1 MRHICED
8 AVDELFDK
16 LYPNQINLKSFE
28 VKKSL
33 NPRIWKNGI
42 LDSTIRKR
50 LIEIAKEF
58 ITTIK
63 IEKLPVIDII
73 MVGSSASY
81 NWSKYSDID
90 LHILVDFS
98 KIKDITNEDVLKDYF
113 SCKKNDWNNKHEDLT
128 IHNYPVEL
136 YIQDVN
142 EENASQGV
150 YSIKSNY
157 WIKQPFANDL
167 VLDKALIKQQSANL
181 ANRIDDFEEIV
192 DKTNNKARLKILSMI
207 INKFYESICQGR
219 KDGLAKDGEKSPDN
233 ITFKVLRRTGHL
245 GKCRNLKSKIYD
257 KINSL

>member
-33 NPRIWKNGI
+33 NPQIWKNGI

-63 IEKLPVIDII
+63 IEKLPIIDII

-98 KIKDITNEDVLKDYF
+98 KIKDITNEVFVAFFNNSSNVKDRNRTAPMNE
-113 SCKKNDWNNKHEDLT
+113 SNT
-128 IHNYPVEL
+128 
-136 YIQDVN
+136 IQD
-142 EENASQGV
+142 
-150 YSIKSNY
+150 I
-157 WIKQPFANDL
+157 F
-167 VLDKALIKQQSANL
+167 
-181 ANRIDDFEEIV
+181 
-192 DKTNNKARLKILSMI
+192 NKATYGNVDYEEDTPSLKKRVHLSDDE
-207 INKFYESICQGR
+207 INE
-219 KDGLAKDGEKSPDN
+219 
-233 ITFKVLRRTGHL
+233 FK
-245 GKCRNLKSKIYD
+245 KYM
-257 KINSL
+257 

>member
-1 MRHICED
+1 MNFNEEYLYMRHICED

-136 YIQDVN
+136 YI
-142 EENASQGV
+142 
-150 YSIKSNY
+150 
-157 WIKQPFANDL
+157 
-167 VLDKALIKQQSANL
+167 
-181 ANRIDDFEEIV
+181 
-192 DKTNNKARLKILSMI
+192 
-207 INKFYESICQGR
+207 
-219 KDGLAKDGEKSPDN
+219 
-233 ITFKVLRRTGHL
+233 
-245 GKCRNLKSKIYD
+245 
-257 KINSL
+257 

>member
-33 NPRIWKNGI
+33 NPQIWKNGI

-63 IEKLPVIDII
+63 IEKLPIIDIF
-73 MVGSSASY
+73 MVGRSASY

-136 YIQDVN
+136 YI
-142 EENASQGV
+142 
-150 YSIKSNY
+150 
-157 WIKQPFANDL
+157 
-167 VLDKALIKQQSANL
+167 
-181 ANRIDDFEEIV
+181 
-192 DKTNNKARLKILSMI
+192 
-207 INKFYESICQGR
+207 
-219 KDGLAKDGEKSPDN
+219 
-233 ITFKVLRRTGHL
+233 
-245 GKCRNLKSKIYD
+245 
-257 KINSL
+257 